1 MVLGKIGGLFD
12 NVRTVTASDSIIA
25 GVYSGDNNYYTKSNN
40 YKEMIVIPIAYNGSI
55 RTKTLYGSG
64 NNSYYAYLKISIFRN
79 GAEVYTVEDSTKST
93 GGKYTF
99 SKDFSDVKNGD
110 ILKLYLKEQIAPNGG
125 NGLTA
130 CLYSFKIGGTV
141 Q

>member
-1 MVLGKIGGLFD
+1 MI
-12 NVRTVTASDSIIA
+12 
-25 GVYSGDNNYYTKSNN
+25 SGIYNGESQYYTKSNE
-40 YKEMIVIPIAYNGSI
+40 YKEIISIPIAYNGSI
-55 RTKTLYGSG
+55 RTMTGYGTG
-64 NNSYYAYLKISIFRN
+64 NNSYYSYLKISIFRN
-79 GAEVYTVEDSTKST
+79 NVEVYTIEDSTKST
-93 GGKYTF
+93 RNYTF